1 VSVGLLKD
9 VAEGKGKRTTSGER
23 FTIYSRL
30 ERAWESA
37 PTVMPHGPLPM
48 AG

>member
-9 VAEGKGKRTTSGER
+9 VAEGKVKRTTSGER
-23 FTIYSRL
+23 SLSIL

-37 PTVMPHGPLPM
+37 RTVMPHGPLRM